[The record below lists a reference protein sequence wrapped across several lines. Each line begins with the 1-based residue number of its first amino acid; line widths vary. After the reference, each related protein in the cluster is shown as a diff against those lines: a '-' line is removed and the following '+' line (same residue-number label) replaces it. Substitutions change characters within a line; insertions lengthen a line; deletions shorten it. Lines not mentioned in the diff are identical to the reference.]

1 MHGHKLSLWVRICY
15 DLELSHSGY
24 LASYTIIC
32 TTIVT
37 IQYHNI
43 ICLYLYLHVTIHNFT
58 SKLILA

>member
-24 LASYTIIC
+24 LASYTLIC

-37 IQYHNI
+37 IQYH
-43 ICLYLYLHVTIHNFT
+43 
-58 SKLILA
+58 SKHYNQILIFIVFIYISM